1 VIAARGI
8 PMSAGG
14 GAVALSME
22 EQRMLDE
29 MERQLAIDD
38 PKLAS
43 RFTTFGQPRM
53 PGAFASQRVKTIVG
67 LLALVLIAAVTVMMF
82 VLSPYGHHT
91 TSPHTTH
98 AGAPSSSVHKSGT
111 GS

>member
-1 VIAARGI
+1 
-8 PMSAGG
+8 
-14 GAVALSME
+14 VALSME

-43 RFTTFGQPRM
+43 RLNAFGGQRL
-53 PGAFASQRVKTIVG
+53 PGALSSHRARTISG
-67 LLALVLIAAVTVMMF
+67 LVALALIAAVTIMMF
-82 VLSPYGHHT
+82 VLSPYGANRGAAHG
-91 TSPHTTH
+91 SPSGKPT
-98 AGAPSSSVHKSGT
+98 AAAQPRAGT

>member
-1 VIAARGI
+1 
-8 PMSAGG
+8 MSAGG

-43 RFTTFGQPRM
+43 RFNTFGQQRTPRV
-53 PGAFASQRVKTIVG
+53 FASQRVKTIVG
-67 LLALVLIAAVTVMMF
+67 LLALALIAAITVMMF
-82 VLSPYGHHT
+82 VLSPYGAHHGST
-91 TSPHTTH
+91 PHSGAHATSTNT
-98 AGAPSSSVHKSGT
+98 GASKPGT

>member
-1 VIAARGI
+1 MAARDI

-43 RFTTFGQPRM
+43 RFSTFGQPRM
-53 PGAFASQRVKTIVG
+53 PGVFASQRMKTIVG
-67 LLALVLIAAVTVMMF
+67 LLALALIAAVTVMMF
-82 VLSPYGHHT
+82 VLSPYGAHHGA
-91 TSPHTTH
+91 TH
-98 AGAPSSSVHKSGT
+98 ATHTGTPNSTLSNSRT

>member
-1 VIAARGI
+1 
-8 PMSAGG
+8 M
-14 GAVALSME
+14 ALSME

-43 RFTTFGQPRM
+43 RFSTFGQPRM

-67 LLALVLIAAVTVMMF
+67 LLALALIAAVTVMMF
-82 VLSPYGHHT
+82 VLSPYAHHGT
-91 TSPHTTH
+91 PTRTTH
-98 AGAPSSSVHKSGT
+98 ASVTKSVSSKARADS
-111 GS
+111 

>member
-1 VIAARGI
+1 
-8 PMSAGG
+8 
-14 GAVALSME
+14 VALSME

-43 RFTTFGQPRM
+43 RFSTFGQPRM

-67 LLALVLIAAVTVMMF
+67 LLALALIAAVTVMMF
-82 VLSPYGHHT
+82 VLSPYGHHGT
-91 TSPHTTH
+91 PAHTPHS
-98 AGAPSSSVHKSGT
+98 GAPKSALSNT
-111 GS
+111 GKGS

>member
-1 VIAARGI
+1 
-8 PMSAGG
+8 
-14 GAVALSME
+14 VALSME

-43 RFTTFGQPRM
+43 RFNTFGQRRA
-53 PGAFASQRVKTIVG
+53 PGAFASQRVRTIVG
-67 LLALVLIAAVTVMMF
+67 LLALALIAAVTVMMF
-82 VLSPYGHHT
+82 VLSPYGAHHHGT
-91 TSPHTTH
+91 TPHTTP
-98 AGAPSSSVHKSGT
+98 AGATKSGAGTSGT

>member
-1 VIAARGI
+1 
-8 PMSAGG
+8 MSAGG

-43 RFTTFGQPRM
+43 RFNTFGQQRTPRV
-53 PGAFASQRVKTIVG
+53 FASQRVKTIVG
-67 LLALVLIAAVTVMMF
+67 LLALALIAAITVMMF
-82 VLSPYGHHT
+82 VLSPYGAHHGT
-91 TSPHTTH
+91 TSHTTH
-98 AGAPSSSVHKSGT
+98 SGAASSSLSKGAD
-111 GS
+111 

>member
-1 VIAARGI
+1 
-8 PMSAGG
+8 
-14 GAVALSME
+14 ME

-43 RFTTFGQPRM
+43 RFNTFGQQRM

-67 LLALVLIAAVTVMMF
+67 LLALTLIAAVTVMMF
-82 VLSPYGHHT
+82 VLSPYGAHHGT
-91 TSPHTTH
+91 TPRSGPHVTST
-98 AGAPSSSVHKSGT
+98 KSGVSKAGT

>member
-1 VIAARGI
+1 
-8 PMSAGG
+8 MSAGG

-43 RFTTFGQPRM
+43 RFNTFGEHRM
-53 PGAFASQRVKTIVG
+53 PGAFASQRVKTIIG
-67 LLALVLIAAVTVMMF
+67 LLALALIAAVTVMMF
-82 VLSPYGHHT
+82 VLSPYGAHHGST
-91 TSPHTTH
+91 PHATPSGQAKST
-98 AGAPSSSVHKSGT
+98 AGSARG
-111 GS
+111 

>member
-1 VIAARGI
+1 
-8 PMSAGG
+8 
-14 GAVALSME
+14 ME

-43 RFTTFGQPRM
+43 RLNAFGGQRL
-53 PGAFASQRVKTIVG
+53 PGAFGSHRARTISG
-67 LLALVLIAAVTVMMF
+67 LLALVLIAVVTIMMF
-82 VLSPYGHHT
+82 VLSPYGPRGTAHG
-91 TSPHTTH
+91 SPAGKPSAAAQPH
-98 AGAPSSSVHKSGT
+98 AGT

>member
-1 VIAARGI
+1 
-8 PMSAGG
+8 MSAGG

-38 PKLAS
+38 PKLAT
-43 RFTTFGQPRM
+43 RFNTFGQQRTPRI
-53 PGAFASQRVKTIVG
+53 FASQRVKTIVG
-67 LLALVLIAAVTVMMF
+67 LLALALIAAITVMMF
-82 VLSPYGHHT
+82 VLSPYGAHHGNNSHT
-91 TSPHTTH
+91 TRTRT
-98 AGAPSSSVHKSGT
+98 ANSSLSQGT